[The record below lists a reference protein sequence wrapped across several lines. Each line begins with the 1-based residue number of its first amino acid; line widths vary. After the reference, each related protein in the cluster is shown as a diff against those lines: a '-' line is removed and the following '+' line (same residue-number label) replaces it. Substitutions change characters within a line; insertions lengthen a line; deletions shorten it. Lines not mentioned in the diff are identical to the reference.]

1 MQKLQQ
7 GMLSVLL
14 FFKNFVIIKAFSV
27 RNPSVTVK
35 KSNVNSGFWPKVKQG
50 KKIPQ
55 SLINKGTAVLLNG
68 EDKWTRTIDLLHV
81 KQAL

>member
-1 MQKLQQ
+1 M
-7 GMLSVLL
+7 
-14 FFKNFVIIKAFSV
+14 
-27 RNPSVTVK
+27 SVTEK
-35 KSNVNSGFWPKVKQG
+35 KSNVNSGFSRKSNKV